1 MEAIFQAIKVSA
13 IKIER
18 EIKSSDGSFS
28 KNLNSTGD
36 TQLKLDVVSDE
47 IIEEELKKINLIK
60 EMISEEKEESVIVN
74 EEGKYL
80 VGYDPLDGSS
90 LVDVN
95 QSVGSIFGIYEN
107 DYSGSNLV
115 ASVYVIYGARV
126 DLVIA
131 KDDVKLYR
139 LNAKSEFEFIKNMTL
154 AEKGH
159 INATGGTQKDWL
171 PYHRELVH
179 SFFKKGYRLEY
190 SGGMVPD
197 LHSILLQRGGLFSY
211 PATIGKDKGK
221 LRMIFEVFPF
231 AYIFEKAGGKAIDG
245 ENRVLDFTPEHL
257 HDTMPCF
264 FGSTYEI
271 EEVKEAYAS
280 NR

>member
-1 MEAIFQAIKVSA
+1 MESIFEAIRKSVIR
-13 IKIER
+13 IEK

-36 TQLKLDVVSDE
+36 TQLKLDVISDE
-47 IIEEELKKINLIK
+47 IIEQELKKVDTIK
-60 EMISEEKEESVIVN
+60 VIISEEKENSILIN
-74 EEGKYL
+74 QNAKYL

-107 DYSGSNLV
+107 TFAGNNLV
-115 ASVYVIYGARV
+115 ASVYAIYGARV

-131 KDDVKLYR
+131 QNEVKLYR
-139 LNAKSEFEFIKNMTL
+139 LNKDGDFEFIKVLSL

-159 INATGGTQKDWL
+159 INATGGTQKEWFA
-171 PYHRELVH
+171 YHREFVN

-211 PATIGKDKGK
+211 PATMDKEKGK

-245 ENRVLDFTPEHL
+245 KNRVLDFTPEHL

-271 EEVKEAYAS
+271 EEVREAYA
-280 NR
+280 NRS

>member
-1 MEAIFQAIKVSA
+1 MEDILEAIKKSA
-13 IKIER
+13 IKIEK
-18 EIKSSDGSFS
+18 EIKNSDGSFS

-36 TQLKLDVVSDE
+36 NQLKLDVVSDE
-47 IIEEELKKINLIK
+47 IIEDELKQINIIK
-60 EMISEEKEESVIVN
+60 EIISEEKEDSVEIN
-74 EEGKYL
+74 PNGKYL

-95 QSVGSIFGIYEN
+95 QSVGSIFAIYEN
-107 DYSGSNLV
+107 DYSGNNLV

-131 KDDVKLYR
+131 LNDVKLYR
-139 LNAKSEFEFIKNMTL
+139 LQRDEFKFINNLTL
-154 AEKGH
+154 GEKGH
-159 INATGGTQKDWL
+159 INATGGTQKNWSS
-171 PYHRELVH
+171 YHRELVN
-179 SFFKKGYRLEY
+179 SFFIKGYRLEY

-211 PATIGKDKGK
+211 PTTSDKPKGK

-245 ENRVLDFTPEHL
+245 EKRILDFKPSHL

-271 EEVKEAYAS
+271 EEVKKVYA
-280 NR
+280 NRA